1 MNHQEAI
8 QELLKNIQR
17 LEKEKPS
24 RSQIPHILNILKG
37 VLLILDQRESSDSDD
52 LLRFIKKISKKYKGA
67 TR

>member
-1 MNHQEAI
+1 VNHQEAI